1 MTSTIAVLEEIA
13 ALPESEQL
21 RILKI
26 LEQRLKPQQLRRS
39 KTLQLSVAKDVFP
52 SPLILEPSNPP
63 AQQDQMAINK
73 EILKLLDKWE
83 EEGDEQ
89 EQTAT
94 VEYLSEVLS

>member
-13 ALPESEQL
+13 TLPESEQL

-26 LEQRLKPQQLRRS
+26 LERRLKPQQLRRS
-39 KTLQLSVAKDVFP
+39 KTLQLSVVKDVFP
-52 SPLILEPSNPP
+52 IPLILQPSNPP
-63 AQQDQMAINK
+63 AQQDQISINK